1 MAFKI
6 RAKLLIAFFIMLIP
20 FFVFA
25 CLSNLTYK
33 AIHKNNLRMD
43 LLHKQL
49 DTYSKVQLGIDMLLM
64 PPNDYLIT
72 GDIREKENFTRLAGE
87 LEAVVDGFS
96 RVIEERQGHSISV
109 NIFDRFLG
117 FESDEFHKDEIE
129 FLKELKKDIEEIKWN
144 GIKIFSIENPIG
156 SKFGGEMM
164 EEMDALAH
172 RVITITIAE
181 YMAID
186 RIGFVS
192 AIEASAIIWIR
203 TSILLTVSFII
214 SVVSGIGFAFYYS
227 RFFVRP
233 IKALHNGTERL
244 AEGELDYRLNIRTG
258 DEIEQLGRAFNVM
271 GEKLEE
277 FYSDLEE
284 KVKERT
290 RDLQVERD
298 KFINVLNTMNDGVYI
313 CNQSYDVAY
322 VNPALEKELGSY
334 QGMKC
339 YEYFHDRSEVCTWCP
354 NQDVWAGKTVRWE
367 WYSSKND
374 RTYDLVDT
382 PLRNPDGTVD
392 KLEIF
397 RDITE
402 SKKAENELRQRIDE
416 LERFQSVAVQRE
428 FRIKEL
434 RDKVAELEIGLEE
447 AEKKHTPA

>member
-1 MAFKI
+1 MPFKI

-25 CLSNLTYK
+25 YFSNLTYK
-33 AIHKNNLRMD
+33 TIHKNNLRMD

-72 GDIREKENFTRLAGE
+72 GDIREKENFTILAGE

-96 RVIEERQGHSISV
+96 RVIEDRQGHSISV

-117 FESDEFHKDEIE
+117 FGSDEFHKDEIE

-144 GIKIFSIENPIG
+144 GIEIFSIENPIG

-164 EEMDALAH
+164 EKMDALAH
-172 RVITITIAE
+172 RIVTITIARH
-181 YMAID
+181 MATD
-186 RIGFVS
+186 RIEFVS

-203 TSILLTVSFII
+203 TSILLSVSFII

-244 AEGELDYRLNIRTG
+244 AGGELDYRLNIRTG

-271 GEKLEE
+271 GEKLKES
-277 FYSDLEE
+277 YSELEE
-284 KVKERT
+284 KVQERT

-298 KFINVLNTMNDGVYI
+298 KFINVLNTMTDGVYI
-313 CNQSYDVAY
+313 CNQSYDVVY
-322 VNPALEKELGSY
+322 VNPALEKDFGSY
-334 QGMKC
+334 HGRKC
-339 YEYFHDRSEVCTWCP
+339 YEYFHDRSEVCPWCP
-354 NQDVWAGKTVRWE
+354 NHEVWAGKTVRWE
-367 WYSSKND
+367 WYSSKNGS
-374 RTYDLVDT
+374 TYDLMDT
-382 PLRNPDGTVD
+382 PLRNPDGSVD

-402 SKKAENELRQRIDE
+402 SKKAGEELKHRIDE
-416 LERFQSVAVQRE
+416 LERFQRVAVQRE

-434 RDKVAELEIGLEE
+434 RDQIRELERELQE
-447 AEKKHTPA
+447 AEGRQT